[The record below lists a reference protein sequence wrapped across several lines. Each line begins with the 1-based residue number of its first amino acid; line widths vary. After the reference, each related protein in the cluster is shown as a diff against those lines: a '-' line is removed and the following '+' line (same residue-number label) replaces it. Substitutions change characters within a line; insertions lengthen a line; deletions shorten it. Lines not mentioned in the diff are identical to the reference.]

1 MSRRRTEGDAQWMRR
16 VFPDERA
23 RAATDAAIDE
33 LDVSESMATF
43 LDAWVMAYVGAGGKT
58 LLVVE

>member
-1 MSRRRTEGDAQWMRR
+1 MRR

-23 RAATDAAIDE
+23 RAAADAAIDE

>member
-1 MSRRRTEGDAQWMRR
+1 MRR

-23 RAATDAAIDE
+23 RAAADAAIDE
-33 LDVSESMATF
+33 LDVFESMATF
-43 LDAWVMAYVGAGGKT
+43 LDAWVRAYVGAGGKT